1 MAIRALNSVVV
12 ANYDV
17 AANASWSAG
26 AVLARVFNDA
36 GKVAPP
42 LRTAI
47 GCSTGVV
54 GLSADDTARTGNTM
68 ILADPVGSSYV
79 DSSLVLQAAN
89 NGFYVVSKRAIGDFQ
104 SEIVNNVTNPSAQS
118 SGFEGPRRGVGV
130 YNTPGGQFVTDMFV
144 TGVGSSAIDI
154 FTDNSVDSAAGFRA
168 TYYPG
173 APLTFSTATSSSN
186 TGKIVEAGV
195 SQRTAAAVGGFVNGF
210 GGTTGKL
217 IVGYVDRWDSA
228 AGLLYFTQA

>member
-26 AVLARVFNDA
+26 AVLVRDYVNAGRV
-36 GKVAPP
+36 V
-42 LRTAI
+42 I
-47 GCSTGVV
+47 GTRSALGSSTGVV

-79 DSSLVLQAAN
+79 DSSNVLQAAN
-89 NGFYVVSKRAIGDFQ
+89 NGFYTVAKRAIGDFQ
-104 SEIVNNVTNPSAQS
+104 AEIVNNVTNPSAQS

-130 YNTPGGQFVTDMFV
+130 YNTPGGQFVTDMFL
-144 TGVGSSAIDI
+144 TGSGSSANNIY
-154 FTDNSVDSAAGFRA
+154 TDTQSAVYA
-168 TYYPG
+168 PG
-173 APLTFSTATSSSN
+173 TPLTFAAN
-186 TGKIVEAGV
+186 GTGKLVEAGV
-195 SQRTAAAVGGFVNGF
+195 TAGVQNGGFVGGF
-210 GGTTGKL
+210 GGTAAKL
-217 IVGYVDRWDSA
+217 LVGYVDRYDSA